1 MAVVR
6 ETSRYVGRYEV
17 LEYLGSGAMSDVYA
31 ALHTGL
37 RKRVALKVLRSALRD
52 DQDAVE
58 RFLREGECA
67 ARVSHP
73 NVVNVHD
80 VGVED
85 GMPYLVMEFLSGE
98 TLDEKLTREGTLS
111 IEMAIDLMLPIFDAV
126 DHVHR
131 AGVIHRDVKPSN
143 ILLAR
148 RDDGSLQPK
157 LVDFGVATFDDRRLI
172 TGNLGP
178 IGTPTYMSP
187 EQARGLDPV
196 DPRSDQYA
204 LASILFELMCGREP
218 FPGAD
223 IDTVLYS
230 VARGQFP
237 RLRDT
242 LAKAPRALDEALAR
256 ATAFHPRDRFGSVRE
271 FAEALLPFASRRMRE
286 AFQES
291 SLSESSGAR
300 ISIPMPSARD
310 SQVTLRVR
318 PSQARVNSER
328 AQQRSRRVVMMS
340 AIAACALIS
349 GLAVGVTQWRGDPSA
364 ASAQAP
370 AVEATMDV
378 ERQDLA
384 SKPAGALPRA
394 AKHVLLH
401 IEPAHAE
408 TSLNGRI
415 LGRGDVLL
423 PRMNDGALHELRIA
437 APGHVPRVVL
447 FRGEPAELSVALA
460 REP

>member
-1 MAVVR
+1 
-6 ETSRYVGRYEV
+6 
-17 LEYLGSGAMSDVYA
+17 MSDVYA

-37 RKRVALKVLRSALRD
+37 RKRVALKVLRSTLRD
-52 DQDAVE
+52 DADAIE
-58 RFLREGECA
+58 RFLREAECA

-85 GMPYLVMEFLSGE
+85 GMPYLVMELLSGE
-98 TLDEKLTREGTLS
+98 TLDERLAREGSLL
-111 IEMAIDLMLPIFDAV
+111 IELAIDLMLPIFDAV

-143 ILLAR
+143 ILLVR

-157 LVDFGVATFDDRRLI
+157 LVDFGVATFNERRLI

-204 LASILFELMCGREP
+204 LASVLFELLCGREP

-223 IDTVLYS
+223 IDTVLS
-230 VARGQFP
+230 AVARGRFP
-237 RLRDT
+237 RLRDV
-242 LAKAPRALDEALAR
+242 LAKVPRGLDEALAR

-286 AFQES
+286 AFQEGS
-291 SLSESSGAR
+291 MSESSGAR
-300 ISIPMPSARD
+300 ISIPMPSSRD

-318 PSQARVNSER
+318 ASQARAGSER
-328 AQQRSRRVVMMS
+328 AQRMSQRFVMMGV
-340 AIAACALIS
+340 IAGCALVS
-349 GLAVGVTQWRGDPSA
+349 GLAVGLTQWRGQPTPT
-364 ASAQAP
+364 SAQTA
-370 AVEATMDV
+370 A
-378 ERQDLA
+378 LA
-384 SKPAGALPRA
+384 SERAVPQDEARPTAARPRQA
-394 AKHVLLH
+394 THVQLH
-401 IEPAHAE
+401 VEPAHAE
-408 TSLNGRI
+408 TMLNGQL
-415 LGRGDVLL
+415 LGHGDVLL
-423 PRMNDGALHELRIA
+423 PRMTDDALHELRVA

-447 FRGEPAELSVALA
+447 FRGQPTELSVALA

>member
-6 ETSRYVGRYEV
+6 EATSRYVGRYEV

-52 DQDAVE
+52 DQDAIE
-58 RFLREGECA
+58 RFVREGECA

-73 NVVNVHD
+73 NVVSVHD

-85 GMPYLVMEFLSGE
+85 GMPYLVMELLGGE
-98 TLDEKLTREGTLS
+98 TLDQRLARDGSLTTET
-111 IEMAIDLMLPIFDAV
+111 AIDLMLPIFDAL

-143 ILLAR
+143 ILLVR

-157 LVDFGVATFDDRRLI
+157 LVDFGVATFNERRLI
-172 TGNLGP
+172 TGNIGP

-204 LASILFELMCGREP
+204 LASILFELVCGREP

-223 IDTVLYS
+223 IDTVLS
-230 VARGQFP
+230 AVARGQFP
-237 RLRDT
+237 RLRDA
-242 LAKAPRALDEALAR
+242 LPKVPRALDEALAR

-286 AFQES
+286 AFQEGS
-291 SLSESSGAR
+291 MSESSGAR
-300 ISIPMPSARD
+300 ISIPMPNTRD
-310 SQVTLRVR
+310 SQITVRVR
-318 PSQARVNSER
+318 ASQARAGSEH
-328 AQQRSRRVVMMS
+328 AQHKSQRLVMM
-340 AIAACALIS
+340 AVVACCALAT
-349 GLAVGVTQWRGDPSA
+349 GLSLGLSQWRGQPA
-364 ASAQAP
+364 LASAQTGVAKEP
-370 AVEATMDV
+370 SKRSPPEVASA
-378 ERQDLA
+378 ERPYQA
-384 SKPAGALPRA
+384 QSALQL
-394 AKHVLLH
+394 HV
-401 IEPAHAE
+401 EPAHAE
-408 TSLNGRI
+408 TALNGRV

-423 PRMNDGALHELRIA
+423 PRLPDDVLSELRIS

-447 FRGEPAELSVALA
+447 FRGAPAELSVALA
-460 REP
+460 KEP

>member
-6 ETSRYVGRYEV
+6 DTSARYVGRYEV

-37 RKRVALKVLRSALRD
+37 RKRVALKVLRSMLRD

-73 NVVNVHD
+73 NVVSVHD
-80 VGVED
+80 VGVEG
-85 GMPYLVMEFLSGE
+85 GMPYLVMELLSGE
-98 TLDEKLTREGTLS
+98 TLDQKLARDGSLPV
-111 IEMAIDLMLPIFDAV
+111 EMAVDLMLPIFDAV

-143 ILLAR
+143 ILLVR

-157 LVDFGVATFDDRRLI
+157 LVDFGVATFNERRLI

-204 LASILFELMCGREP
+204 LASVLFELLCGREP

-223 IDTVLYS
+223 IDTVLS
-230 VARGQFP
+230 AVSRGQFP
-237 RLRDT
+237 RLRDV
-242 LAKAPRALDEALAR
+242 LPKSPRGLDEALAR

-271 FAEALLPFASRRMRE
+271 FAEALLPFASRRMRD
-286 AFQES
+286 AFQEGS
-291 SLSESSGAR
+291 MSESSGAR
-300 ISIPMPSARD
+300 ISIPMPSSRD
-310 SQVTLRVR
+310 SQITLRVR
-318 PSQARVNSER
+318 ASQARAGSER
-328 AQQRSRRVVMMS
+328 AQRMSRRIVMTCV
-340 AIAACALIS
+340 IAGCALIS
-349 GLAVGVTQWRGDPSA
+349 GLAVGLSEWRGQPSLASAQIATTGA
-364 ASAQAP
+364 ASASAKNARPSAELPHQA
-370 AVEATMDV
+370 T
-378 ERQDLA
+378 
-384 SKPAGALPRA
+384 S
-394 AKHVLLH
+394 HVQLH
-401 IEPAHAE
+401 VEPAHAE
-408 TSLNGRI
+408 TRLNGRV
-415 LGRGDVLL
+415 LGTGDVLL
-423 PRMNDGALHELRIA
+423 PHMSDGALHELRIA

-447 FRGEPAELSVALA
+447 FRGAPSELSVALA